1 MCTSRKRSAIGKR
14 AHQFRTSRLCGRFSG
29 FGLAAKKPTCAQFFT
44 GLADIHTMMPTL
56 ALFSPAARTGLRG
69 FVSSRFGRRTS
80 TLPTLSSS
88 RLTVSPP
95 SLRLAPESWWQRAM
109 LWLMVPAPGKVA
121 QPLNRIPAVRT
132 DFIATLADVSTED
145 ADALRSRISQARS
158 LRELWHLRADV
169 FRVVGIA
176 HSQSEAEQRVA
187 LLSRHFPARAPRS
200 QFAPL

>member
-1 MCTSRKRSAIGKR
+1 
-14 AHQFRTSRLCGRFSG
+14 
-29 FGLAAKKPTCAQFFT
+29 
-44 GLADIHTMMPTL
+44 MMPTL
-56 ALFSPAARTGLRG
+56 ALFSPGARTGWRG

-88 RLTVSPP
+88 CLAVSPP

-109 LWLMVPAPGKVA
+109 LWLMVPAPGKLA
-121 QPLNRIPAVRT
+121 QPLNRIPAVRA
-132 DFIATLADVSTED
+132 DFIATMADIGSED
-145 ADALRSRISQARS
+145 ADALRWRISQARS

-169 FRVVGIA
+169 FRVIGIA

-187 LLSRHFPARAPRS
+187 LLRRHFPARAPRS